1 MRSLADARAGL
12 RRSMRRSRRLAGTAA
27 GEDRA
32 SGRGLGEA
40 FAERRSQGRGT
51 GLEDAAHRE
60 EGSPAD
66 DHAELAVGHIVADR
80 SHAVAAIM
88 SCISD
93 PFRTR
98 GLCDALYHLV
108 WRIASSDTTIRVV
121 ESHSLLEDSS
131 PVAAGRRTLAEAG
144 TPGLAGCI
152 VDRSH
157 HRTGWVGNET

>member
-1 MRSLADARAGL
+1 
-12 RRSMRRSRRLAGTAA
+12 MRRSRRLAGTAA

-51 GLEDAAHRE
+51 GLEDAAHRG

-66 DHAELAVGHIVADR
+66 DRTELAVGHIVAGR
-80 SHAVAAIM
+80 SHAAAIM

-93 PFRTR
+93 LFRTR

-108 WRIASSDTTIRVV
+108 WRIASSDIMIRVV
-121 ESHSLLEDSS
+121 ELHSLLEDSG
-131 PVAAGRRTLAEAG
+131 PVAAGRRILAEAG
-144 TPGLAGCI
+144 SPDLAGCMA
-152 VDRSH
+152 DRSH
-157 HRTGWVGNET
+157 HRTG